1 MSTKKYIVLDIDATL
16 VHTHGEIDDFSMLNI
31 YSDQEKL
38 EHRRKLYTMTLIDA
52 TENAPPGTGSV
63 IKLSGIY
70 RPQLKEF
77 LDFCSDYFEGV
88 VIWSAGQKKYVE
100 KMAEIMFP
108 FQEFQPLIIYTW
120 DDCEVGEGDY
130 LKKPLAKLFKD
141 KRVKGKMNEKNTFVL
156 DDRDDTFS
164 LNPKNGIQIPEF
176 ESDMS
181 IDEIVEHKDDAFIK
195 LMAWLSLKE
204 VRDCK
209 DVRKLNKC
217 NIFKRT
223 LEDYNKKLKTERSGK

>member
-1 MSTKKYIVLDIDATL
+1 MSTKKNIVLDIDATL

-31 YSDQEKL
+31 YSDSEKL
-38 EHRRKLYTMTLIDA
+38 EYRRKLYTMTLFDSSPD
-52 TENAPPGTGSV
+52 TPPGTGSSLR
-63 IKLSGIY
+63 LSGIY
-70 RPQLKEF
+70 RPYLKEF
-77 LDFCSDYFEGV
+77 LDFCSEYFDNV

-100 KMAEIMFP
+100 KMAEIMYP
-108 FQEFQPLIIYTW
+108 FREYQPLVIYNW
-120 DDCEVGEGDY
+120 DDCVHGEGDY

-164 LNPKNGIQIPEF
+164 FNPKNGIQIPEF

-181 IDEIVEHKDDAFIK
+181 IDDIVDHPDDSFIK

-204 VRDCK
+204 VKECK
-209 DVRKLNKC
+209 DIRKLNKR
-217 NIFKRT
+217 NIFKRGI
-223 LEDYNKKLKTERSGK
+223 EDYNKQLKAEKKD